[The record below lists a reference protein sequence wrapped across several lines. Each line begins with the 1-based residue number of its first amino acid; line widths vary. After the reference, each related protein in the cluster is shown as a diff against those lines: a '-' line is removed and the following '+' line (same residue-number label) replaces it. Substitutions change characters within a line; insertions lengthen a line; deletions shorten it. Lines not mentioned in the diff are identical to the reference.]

1 MIRFAIVQ
9 KKIVRALI
17 RRELKLNLRELNS
30 KRKFF
35 YPLAEPTYG
44 EREVFSAL
52 NSMTS
57 YSTTMWDKV
66 KEFEKIFG
74 DKYGGEAIMVNSGS
88 SADLL
93 ISFGISEK
101 SGGSLPPG
109 SEILVPSVTWP
120 THLWSLVMAGFKV
133 KLIDID
139 PNTLNFDL
147 EHIERNISKDTRG
160 IFIVHLLGNMGDM
173 RGLTKLCKEN
183 NLVLMEDCC
192 EALGSKFDGEYAGTF
207 GIASSFSFFFSHH
220 LVTMEGGMILTKDKD
235 FAKRCRLLRAH
246 GWDREVFDPVVS
258 ADSDI
263 DSRYKFVAWG
273 FNLRP
278 TELQAGFGIEQIKK
292 IDQFQEFRDQNAAE
306 LEGCINRNSQ
316 FLSTMQISNDVRCS
330 WFAFPILV
338 NEKAPFSRKHLANFL
353 DQNGIESRPVVA
365 GNLAKQ
371 PATKQFPEITF
382 GALPGA
388 DYIHQQGLYIGIHPT
403 TNRNNLKKVVQL
415 LNNYCD
421 QW

>member
-1 MIRFAIVQ
+1 MIRFAIVRN
-9 KKIVRALI
+9 KMIKALV
-17 RRELKLNLRELNS
+17 RREMKSNLRELNA

-35 YPLAEPTYG
+35 YPLAEPTYS

-52 NSMTS
+52 SSMTS

-74 DKYGGEAIMVNSGS
+74 NKYGGEAIMVNSGS

-101 SGGSLPPG
+101 SGGSLPLG

-133 KLIDID
+133 KLIDVD
-139 PNTLNFDL
+139 PSTLNFDL
-147 EHIERNISKDTRG
+147 GNIERNISNDTRG

-173 RGLTKLCKEN
+173 KGLTKLCREK

-192 EALGSKFDGEYAGTF
+192 EALGSKFDGKFAGTF

-235 FAKRCRLLRAH
+235 FAKRCRLLRSH
-246 GWDREVFDPVVS
+246 GWDRELSDPVVS

-292 IDQFQEFRDQNAAE
+292 IDKFQVFRDQNAAV
-306 LEGCINRNSQ
+306 LEGCINRNSK

-330 WFAFPILV
+330 WFAFPIIV
-338 NEKAPFSRKHLANFL
+338 NEKAPFSRKQLANFL
-353 DQNGIESRPVVA
+353 DQNGIESRPIVA

-388 DYIHQQGLYIGIHPT
+388 NHIHQHGLYIGIHPT
-403 TNRNNLKKVVQL
+403 TNINNLKKVVQL